1 MTLDFDRFRSDLE
14 TERARLT
21 AALTTVNHKGSLD
34 EETGDLSSGPGD
46 HLGDH
51 GTDTFMRELDNGLEE
66 NAEHLIEEIDAALGR
81 IENGTYGACAVCGR
95 PIDEERLEALP
106 YARLCIDDARRLAR
120 S

>member
-1 MTLDFDRFRSDLE
+1 MTLDLDRFRSDLE
-14 TERARLT
+14 SERARL
-21 AALTTVNHKGSLD
+21 AAAIDAVNHKGSLD

-66 NAEHLIEEIDAALGR
+66 NAEHLIEEIDAALDR
-81 IENGTYGACAVCGR
+81 IENGTYGTCAACGR
-95 PIDEERLEALP
+95 PIAEERLEALP
-106 YARLCIDDARRLAR
+106 YAKLCIDDARKLAR

>member
-1 MTLDFDRFRSDLE
+1 MTLDVDRFRSELE
-14 TERARLT
+14 TERARL
-21 AALTTVNHKGSLD
+21 ASAIDTVNHKGSLD

-66 NAEHLIEEIDAALGR
+66 NAEHLIQEIDAALER
-81 IENGTYGACAVCGR
+81 IANGTYGTCAACGR
-95 PIDEERLEALP
+95 PIAEERLDALP
-106 YARLCIDDARRLAR
+106 YAKLCIDDARRLA